1 MFAAFVVLHALHHQ
15 MGGVRDQV
23 GRRLLYRRRRH
34 HRVPE
39 RPGDRRRLHV
49 GGVVPRHLGGG
60 DGLRLRRA
68 DLLDRLPGRLA
79 DPHLPDGRAAAQPRQ
94 IHLRRRRGVPLRADA
109 GADLR
114 RVGHA
119 GRGGLLPDRADGR
132 RGPADQAA
140 VRARLLDR
148 GGHRRRADD
157 GLRAVRRHDGDDLG
171 ADHQG
176 LPAARRRDLH
186 GLHGDVPLRLQPG
199 GAVQQRRRGQDAD
212 RGGRGRRRR
221 RPRPQQGSRS
231 WGRATSSR
239 TRSRRS
245 PSAWR

>member
-1 MFAAFVVLHALHHQ
+1 
-15 MGGVRDQV
+15 MGGVQNEV
-23 GRRLLYRRRRH
+23 RRRFLHRRRRH

-39 RPGDRRRLHV
+39 RAGDRRRLHV
-49 GGVVPRHLGGG
+49 GGVVPRNFGGG
-60 DGLRLRRA
+60 DGLRLRRI
-68 DLLDRLPGRLA
+68 DLFDRIPGRLA
-79 DPHLPDGRAAAQPRQ
+79 GHHIPDGGAPAQPRQ
-94 IHLRRRRGVPLRADA
+94 VHLRGRGGVPLRADA
-109 GADLR
+109 GAHLR
-114 RVGHA
+114 RVEHA
-119 GRGGLLPDRADGR
+119 RRGGLLPDRADGR

-199 GAVQQRRRGQDAD
+199 GAVQQRRRGQDPD
-212 RGGRGRRRR
+212 RGGGGRRAGCRGPER
-221 RPRPQQGSRS
+221 LRRS
-231 WGRATSSR
+231 WGRAPSSR
-239 TRSRRS
+239 TRSRRF